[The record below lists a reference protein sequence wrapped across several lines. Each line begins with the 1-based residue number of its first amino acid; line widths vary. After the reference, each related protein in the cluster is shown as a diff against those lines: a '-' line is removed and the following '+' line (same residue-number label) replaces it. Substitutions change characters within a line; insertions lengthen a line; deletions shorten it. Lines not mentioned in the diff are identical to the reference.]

1 MPTNENQVRLVFD
14 DTEYADLKRA
24 AAIEGYRNL
33 RSWLGA
39 TLNSAA
45 RRVINDFRNPAKPT
59 EGGEPCPPT

>member
-1 MPTNENQVRLVFD
+1 MPTNENHVRLVFD

-33 RSWLGA
+33 RSWLVA

-45 RRVINDFRNPAKPT
+45 RRVISDFRNPIKPA
-59 EGGEPCPPT
+59 EGGEPCAPS